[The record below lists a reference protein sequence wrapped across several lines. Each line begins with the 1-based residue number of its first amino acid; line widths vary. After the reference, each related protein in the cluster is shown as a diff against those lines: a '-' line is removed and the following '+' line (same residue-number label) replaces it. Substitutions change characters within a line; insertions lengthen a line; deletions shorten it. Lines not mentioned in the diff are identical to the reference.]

1 MSAMGKPVPD
11 DEFKDILLLNMPE
24 SWTTFTTS
32 YMAGQIAGKGVE
44 TTTVKELTAVLVDEY
59 KQRQGT
65 PQEQTL
71 FTKKGGTKQKE
82 PMKSSCSICGRDNHT
97 TDKCHHKGKSKC
109 GYCHKVG
116 HAKDDCWK
124 KNGNPAK

>member
-1 MSAMGKPVPD
+1 MGKPVPD

-44 TTTVKELTAVLVDEY
+44 TTTVEELTAVLVDEY
-59 KQRQGT
+59 KCRQGT

-71 FTKKGGTKQKE
+71 FTKKGGIKQKE
-82 PMKSSCSICGRDNHT
+82 PMKASCSICGRDNHT
-97 TDKCHHKGKSKC
+97 TDKCCHKGKPKC
-109 GYCHKVG
+109 RYCHKVR
-116 HAKDDCWK
+116 HAEDDC
-124 KNGNPAK
+124 